1 MIKDMGKP
9 GRRLIF
15 STDKSDAEFVIGA
28 LGFIRKWENP
38 EDTDIWDVSY
48 SEDVISRIEFQRV
61 IKTRKYDYKI
71 IGHFQNANATHPG
84 CEFEFRWLRK
94 HRDEIESCFVML
106 NEYKIKFDDNES
118 LMLVRNK
125 IMNPSEI
132 DSPTSLCFL
141 YEATMED
148 FDNGLRG
155 VKFLM
160 DALNSR
166 IFTTAAHKYVS
177 LKTEHIADLN
187 TRAVYDVFKAE
198 VHEQDLFRTLL
209 AWQTLLR
216 NRTGDN
222 VGVFEVFDLNKKL
235 LAEELMHTKEKPTFK
250 IYKDDKSKL
259 LSLMLRDEDGGCIT
273 HRADRSYSNP
283 DYKAGRYMYYKLTEE
298 SNENFNI
305 VTVTLIKENSQSHML
320 TDLIQFIFIF
330 DKENNLLKGDDEYGS
345 AITIKTS
352 LSANHST
359 SLKDF
364 AKDSYYHDLIER
376 ITNYIDESGVRYRFF
391 RTSSDLIWD
400 ELLKESCWGTYP
412 TKSAKDLFGYEQ

>member
-1 MIKDMGKP
+1 MGKP
-9 GRRLIF
+9 RF
-15 STDKSDAEFVIGA
+15 PEDKSDAEFVIGA
-28 LGFIRKWENP
+28 LGYIRKWENP

-71 IGHFQNANATHPG
+71 IGHFQNANMTHPG

-106 NEYKIKFDDNES
+106 NEYKIKFDDNEN
-118 LMLVRNK
+118 LMLIRNK
-125 IMNPSEI
+125 IMSPSEI

-141 YEATMED
+141 CDATMED
-148 FDNGLRG
+148 FDRGLKG

-166 IFTTAAHKYVS
+166 IFTTAAHKYMS
-177 LKTEHIADLN
+177 LNTEHIADMSN
-187 TRAVYDVFKAE
+187 RSVYDVFKAE
-198 VHEQDLFRTLL
+198 VHEDNLFRTLQ
-209 AWQTLLR
+209 AWQTLHRL
-216 NRTGDN
+216 RTGEN
-222 VGVFEVFDLNKKL
+222 VGLFEVFDLNKKL

-259 LSLMLRDEDGGCIT
+259 LSLMLRSDDCII
-273 HRADRSYSNP
+273 HRADRSYTGTE
-283 DYKAGRYMYYKLTEE
+283 KMYAYYRLIEE
-298 SNENFNI
+298 SHENTNV
-305 VTVTLIKENSQSHML
+305 VTLTLIKENNQSHLL
-320 TDLIQFIFIF
+320 TDLIQFIFVF
-330 DKENNLLKGDDEYGS
+330 DKENNLLKGDDEYGN

-364 AKDSYYHDLIER
+364 AEDSYYHDLIER

-412 TKSAKDLFGYEQ
+412 TRPARRLFGWI